1 MSKTKKLL
9 IAAVCLVAILT
20 TAVVGTIAWLTDKTA
35 TVTNTFSPSNI
46 DITLTEGAFNGKMVP
61 GVKIAKN
68 PVVTVKAN
76 SEACWLFVKIDE
88 NLGAWTANG
97 EPFTNYLA
105 YSVITGT
112 DGWTKLSDGI
122 YYRQVAASTADQSF
136 NILGAGTLKLN
147 DVVYSWDAN
156 QVLVRPDVTKADMDK
171 LYVAGAVQPTLSFTA
186 YAIQQES
193 FGTAAAAWAEI
204 ETSYPTQNS

>member
-20 TAVVGTIAWLTDKTA
+20 SAVVGTIAWLTDKTA

-46 DITLTEGAFNGKMVP
+46 DITLTEGTFNGKMVP

-68 PVVTVKAN
+68 PVVTVEGG

-88 NLGAWTANG
+88 DLGAWTANG

-122 YYRQVAASTADQSF
+122 YYRQVAASAENQSF
-136 NILGAGTLKLN
+136 NILGAGTLTVN
-147 DVVYSWDAN
+147 GITCTWAEN

-171 LYVAGAVQPTLSFTA
+171 LYVANAVMPTLKFTA
-186 YAIQQES
+186 YACQQE
-193 FGTAAAAWAEI
+193 GITTPENAWAAASAQA
-204 ETSYPTQNS
+204 NN